1 MADTTDETG
10 APIPA
15 SATAVL
21 TNANAGDKITKEKM
35 NELVSKLDELL
46 NHTHIFFD
54 DYGTA
59 CNCNCNCNCTRG
71 TL

>member
-1 MADTTDETG
+1 MPNNQDETG
-10 APIPA
+10 KPIPP
-15 SATAVL
+15 SATPPL
-21 TNANAGDKITKEKM
+21 DNRMQGEQITAAKM
-35 NELVSKLDELL
+35 NELVSKLEELL